1 MEAAI
6 SSRQYFMCMGGAND
20 VLVNKLTNLILP
32 VSGFAEV
39 ARRDFFGH
47 FFRRS
52 SYFLQWINIIP
63 STKCKTS

>member
-52 SYFLQWINIIP
+52 SYFLQ
-63 STKCKTS
+63 